1 LAAECLVIEDA
12 PQGIVAG
19 RGAGMRTLG
28 VTNSVAEKQLR
39 AAGAEV
45 VTRNLADWTVEA
57 IELVYS

>member
-1 LAAECLVIEDA
+1 MIEDA